1 MQMVA
6 QRITQLLT
14 FTVLLTATVGCNRVR
29 PDAPVQQAF
38 EPAIPDPISYVA
50 GHITFPI
57 AELEAKINESLN
69 PVLVNE
75 ETFRGRK
82 GEAWNLRV
90 VRTGPV
96 KIQYANQEV
105 SISAPLQVWYSN
117 PIGLRKE
124 KRSQKLCALSV
135 NLLSPLSI
143 GSNWRLNTRS
153 QFRDYTWIEKPKIK
167 LLGINIG
174 ITSLAESILNKRR
187 ADIEAAIDKAVH
199 KELRLDRN
207 VRKIWLDMQKPL
219 RISKEPEE
227 IWLIPR
233 PFSVA
238 AAPVFGDAERLTVPL
253 QIAFRVDTHVGPEPA
268 GRPVEAL
275 PRLLRRDKLPELSRL
290 HVLAS
295 IPYADINRVLASRL
309 TTGKLDLMGGRIA
322 IKKASV
328 YGNGRSLILKT
339 DVRGAVHGTLFFR
352 GQPDY
357 DTLTNTLI
365 VRHVDFDVATKGR
378 LLATADWLLH
388 DHLRDTLQAALVIP
402 LNRQISELPGKI
414 ETAFARGK
422 VGQKTGLDV
431 AKFRMVP
438 QRIVVR
444 PDGVQILISVQS
456 EVGVLVKKL

>member
-1 MQMVA
+1 MAA
-6 QRITQLLT
+6 QRITGILFFVTLLA
-14 FTVLLTATVGCNRVR
+14 VTAGCNRVR

-50 GHITFPI
+50 GEITFPI
-57 AELEAKINESLN
+57 DELEAKINESLN

-75 ETFRGRK
+75 ETFRGKK

-96 KIQYANQEV
+96 RIKYADQKV

-124 KRSQKLCALSV
+124 KKKRKLCALSV
-135 NLLSPLSI
+135 NLMSPLDI

-153 QFRDYTWIEKPKIK
+153 QFRDYTWIEKPKVR
-167 LLGINIG
+167 LLGININ
-174 ITSLAESILNKRR
+174 ITNLAESILDKRR

-207 VRKIWLDMQKPL
+207 VRKVWHDLQKPL
-219 RISKEPEE
+219 RITRKPEE

-238 AAPVFGDAERLTVPL
+238 AAPVYGNAKRLTVPL
-253 QIAFRVDTHVGPEPA
+253 QIAFRVDTHVGPEPT
-268 GRPVEAL
+268 GRPEEAL
-275 PRLLRRDKLPELSRL
+275 PRLLRRNKLPEISRL
-290 HVLAS
+290 QVLAFV
-295 IPYADINRVLASRL
+295 PFTDLNRALASQLSTEKIELAGGHL
-309 TTGKLDLMGGRIA
+309 T

-328 YGNGRSLILKT
+328 YGNGKSLILKV
-339 DVRGAVHGTLFFR
+339 DVRGTVNGTLFLR

-365 VRHVDFDVATKGR
+365 VKNVDFDVATKDK
-378 LLATADWLLH
+378 LLATANWLLH
-388 DHLRDTLQAALVIP
+388 DNLRDTLQAALVIP
-402 LNRQISELPGKI
+402 LNKPISKVPEKI

-422 VGQKTGLDV
+422 TAQKTGLDID
-431 AKFRMVP
+431 KFRMVP

-444 PDGVQILISVQS
+444 PDGVQVLIHAQS
-456 EVGVLVKKL
+456 EIDVVIKKL